1 MRSKTSIKER
11 KKEIIFELRE
21 KGYSYG
27 DIQKETGISKGTCS
41 YHLGENQKEKTKI
54 RLNKTRPA
62 RRVNKRE
69 WMYQQKANKG
79 CACGKCDPN
88 IVVDPAA
95 LDYHHKNQK
104 TKSFNLS
111 DIGGRS
117 IKLLQE
123 EIDKCILIRAD
134 CHRIIESNARNDIY
148 AQKRNTI

>member
-1 MRSKTSIKER
+1 MRSNTSIKER
-11 KKEIIFELRE
+11 KPEMILELRK
-21 KGYSYG
+21 KGYAYRQ
-27 DIQKETGISKGTCS
+27 IEKELGCSKGTIS
-41 YHLGENQKEKTKI
+41 YHIGKGQKEKTKT

-62 RRVNKRE
+62 RRVSKRE

-95 LDYHHKNQK
+95 LDYHHVDQK
-104 TKSFNLS
+104 TKSFNLG

-117 IKLLQE
+117 IKLLQK